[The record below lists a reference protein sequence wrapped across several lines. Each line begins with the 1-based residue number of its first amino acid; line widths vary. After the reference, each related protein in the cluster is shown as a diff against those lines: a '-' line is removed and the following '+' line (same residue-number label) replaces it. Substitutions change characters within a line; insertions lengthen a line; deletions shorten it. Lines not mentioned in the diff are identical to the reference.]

1 MSIFINPTFL
11 MGSGAGLLL
20 AFLIQGLFDLVNISS
35 NVPLLLKEQSSRI
48 ATTRN
53 LKILQ
58 SHPKCGVTS
67 GGREECWWNCSKE
80 ITDGN
85 SIFFEVVLMIVQH
98 EKT

>member
-35 NVPLLLKEQSSRI
+35 NVPLLEEQSSRI